1 MRFDRSARAELRI
14 TPRQVAITAH
24 EAETLAAQALALL
37 RDRAESV
44 LNAVDDGIYILDADT
59 RTLFVNT
66 AGARMLGYASAREM
80 VGQPQHPLIHHSY
93 ADGSDFPVE
102 ECPIYHSV
110 KDGIQQQVGG
120 DTFWRK
126 DGTPLPVD
134 YTSIPLKEGRT
145 IVGAV
150 ITFRDVSEHL
160 QAEQAAARLASE
172 RKALAEAEQARTAL
186 ARNER
191 RYRSLVESIAA
202 IVWTRTPEGEF
213 VEEQSMWCAFTG
225 QSAEEARGRGW
236 LDAVHPDDRARVAAT
251 WDAAAVDG
259 MRYEAMMRL
268 RRADGEYRRMVARA
282 VPVTEADGSVHE
294 WIGTH
299 TDITDLLERE
309 R

>member
-1 MRFDRSARAELRI
+1 MRFDRSAGDGLRI
-14 TPRQVAITAH
+14 APRQALITAH
-24 EAETLAAQALALL
+24 EVETLVSRALALL
-37 RDRAESV
+37 RDRSEAV
-44 LNAVDDGIYILDADT
+44 LNAVDDGIYILDAET

-93 ADGSDFPVE
+93 ADGSHFPVE

-134 YTSIPLKEGRT
+134 YTAIPLKEGRT
-145 IVGAV
+145 VVGAV
-150 ITFRDVSEHL
+150 VTFRDVSEHL
-160 QAEQAAARLASE
+160 QAEQAAARLANE
-172 RKALAEAEQARTAL
+172 RKAIAEAEQARAAL
-186 ARNER
+186 SRNEW

-202 IVWTRTPEGEF
+202 IVWTRTPDGEF

-236 LDAVHPDDRARVAAT
+236 LDAVHPDDRARIRAT
-251 WDAAAVDG
+251 WDAAVANE
-259 MRYEAMMRL
+259 MRYEALLRL

-282 VPVTEADGSVHE
+282 VPVRESDGSVHE

-299 TDITDLLERE
+299 TDVTDLLAGER
-309 R
+309 